1 MAHAI
6 EGGKCN
12 GEGNHPPGTE
22 WKASEAKVCTS
33 AARKTGDTPCARQER
48 RSSGGLVSLLRAE
61 RMHCFQGRRCGQ
73 EQARCGGWRR
83 TRTCGRSQGGR
94 PSSLRKT
101 IYGRLA
107 SGITGWAGNMI
118 HARWMNELELGRLVP
133 NAAESHARTQEKT
146 RTGLDLQSGR
156 MDGWRKRRPTRPLET
171 EPDFENGMEARREL
185 QERFRVYFP
194 ALPRSM
200 AVTGCFW
207 SAAGRATKAHGLPQQ
222 SNHPLPSLGKF
233 LLLFLLG
240 GLEGRS
246 ALQLRAS
253 GSSLRP
259 SNGRS
264 VLLFLRSTEITGITS
279 CFFLLSLE
287 TLVHL
292 ASLLRRTGKCSKT
305 YREVRFFVPGSASGR
320 TGKCAIAYRE
330 VRFEKSDTQ
339 PACGRLYRE
348 VR

>member
-1 MAHAI
+1 
-6 EGGKCN
+6 
-12 GEGNHPPGTE
+12 
-22 WKASEAKVCTS
+22 
-33 AARKTGDTPCARQER
+33 
-48 RSSGGLVSLLRAE
+48 
-61 RMHCFQGRRCGQ
+61 
-73 EQARCGGWRR
+73 
-83 TRTCGRSQGGR
+83 
-94 PSSLRKT
+94 
-101 IYGRLA
+101 
-107 SGITGWAGNMI
+107 
-118 HARWMNELELGRLVP
+118 
-133 NAAESHARTQEKT
+133 
-146 RTGLDLQSGR
+146 
-156 MDGWRKRRPTRPLET
+156 
-171 EPDFENGMEARREL
+171 MEARREV

-200 AVTGCFW
+200 AVTGGFC

-222 SNHPLPSLGKF
+222 PNQPLPSLGKF

-259 SNGRS
+259 SSERS
-264 VLLFLRSTEITGITS
+264 VLVFLRFTEVIGITS
-279 CFFLLSLE
+279 CYVLLSLE

-330 VRFEKSDTQ
+330 VRLEKSDTQ

-348 VR
+348 VL